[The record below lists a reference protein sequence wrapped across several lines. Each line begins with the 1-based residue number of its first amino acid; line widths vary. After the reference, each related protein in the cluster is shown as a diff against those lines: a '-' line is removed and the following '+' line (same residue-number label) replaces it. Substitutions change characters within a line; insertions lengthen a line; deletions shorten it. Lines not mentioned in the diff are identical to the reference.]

1 MPPLPQPEIRTKRL
15 LLRPFR
21 PEDARAVQHLAGA
34 REIADTT
41 LHIPHPYKDGMAEEW
56 IGTHAGAWE
65 RNEMATFAVTTSADG
80 LVGAV
85 SLRLRPEHARAEL
98 GYWIGT
104 PFWGRGYA
112 TEAAGAL
119 VRFGFETLDLN
130 RIHATHLTRNP
141 ASGEVMRKIGMR
153 HEGTLRQH
161 VRKWNQLEDLA
172 LYAIL
177 RREG

>member
-1 MPPLPQPEIRTKRL
+1 MPPLPQPGIRTQRL

-21 PEDARAVQHLAGA
+21 PEDAPAVQRFAGA

-41 LHIPHPYKDGMAEEW
+41 LNIPHPYTDGMAEEW

-65 RNEMATFAVTTSADG
+65 RNEMATFAVTTTGDG

-85 SLRLRPEHARAEL
+85 SLRLRPEHRRAEL
-98 GYWIGT
+98 GYWIGV

-112 TEAAGAL
+112 TEAARAL
-119 VRFGFETLDLN
+119 VRFGFDTLDLN
-130 RIHATHLTRNP
+130 RIHATHFTRNP
-141 ASGEVMRKIGMR
+141 ASGAVLRKIGMR

-161 VRKWNQLEDLA
+161 VRKWNQAEDLA

-177 RREG
+177 RQEG